1 MELLNSARAQLLPP
15 LEAVIESFDEATDP
29 APLAFFTLILTN
41 LYRLEDDGDLMGLFF
56 ELSSTA
62 FQGFVFNPAQ
72 AQLVDSLL
80 AVAEN
85 IAFTLTAGDD
95 AAH

>member
-15 LEAVIESFDEATDP
+15 LEAVIESFDAATDP

-41 LYRLEDDGDLMGLFF
+41 LHRLEDDGDLMGLFF

-62 FQGFVFNPAQ
+62 FQGFVFNPTQ

-85 IAFTLTAGDD
+85 IAFALSASGDNP
-95 AAH
+95 H

>member
-1 MELLNSARAQLLPP
+1 MDLLDSARAQLTPP
-15 LEAVIESFDEATDP
+15 LEAVIESFDESADP
-29 APLAFFTLILTN
+29 APVAFFTLILMN
-41 LYRLEDDGDLMGLFF
+41 LHRLEDDGDLMGLFF

-85 IAFTLTAGDD
+85 IAFTLTAADD
-95 AAH
+95 NAH